1 MKLKLRTLLL
11 TIVVSLYAAEA
22 FALRI
27 YLEAWRDQYPQ
38 STSDEIGSEG
48 CQLCHADAGGG
59 NPWNAFGWQIRGIF
73 LANGG
78 DIEDAIQEAAEID
91 VDEDPSNRISMDEIN
106 YNFQPGWT
114 AGPNNTIYF
123 QNGSTMENQPPP
135 QEALNSPNTALDWPT
150 DPGIGDPIPGEIP
163 MGLVSVET
171 AEVAAGFNAPLKAV
185 KAPGI
190 NGSLFVVEQTGRIFR
205 TDLTTGEKTL
215 FHDVSAELVE
225 LGASYDE
232 RGLLGLAFHPN
243 FDVNGLFYT
252 YHSEAINDVPADFPI
267 LQSVDHRSVVK
278 AYRVSDPSCNAA
290 VSELGPLLAIDQPQ
304 ANHNGGDIVFGPDGY
319 LYISLGDGGGAD
331 DAGSGHG
338 LLGNGRNPLNPLGA
352 ILRIDPAG
360 NNSDNGRYGIPAT
373 NPFVNTAGVDEI
385 FAYGFRNPYRM
396 SFDALT
402 GELYAGDVGQ
412 NEIEEIDL
420 VELGGDYGWNRKE
433 GTFYFY
439 KPSNDSSFI
448 STVAPPA
455 QPTNLIDPIAEYDRS
470 SDNGN
475 GMSDENGRSITG
487 GYAYRGDRVPGLSGR
502 YVFAD
507 YFNRLYYLDEDNDV
521 TRFMVGSDTAD
532 FIAGFAQDA
541 DNELYI
547 VTNETFA
554 PSDVT
559 GKLLKLTELGVAS
572 PAPSNEGESA
582 QCPPPPPDDS
592 FCVPIKASNGNLTI
606 ACL

>member
-11 TIVVSLYAAEA
+11 SIIVSVYATES

-27 YLEAWRDQYPQ
+27 YLEEWRDQYPE
-38 STSDEIGSEG
+38 STSDQIGTEG
-48 CQLCHADAGGG
+48 CQLCHAGAGGG
-59 NPWNAFGWQIRGIF
+59 SPWNAYGWQIRQIF
-73 LANGG
+73 NVNGG
-78 DIEDAIQEAAEID
+78 DIEEAIQEAAEID
-91 VDEDPSNRISMDEIN
+91 LDEDPSSRLSLDEIN

-123 QNGSTMENQPPP
+123 ANGSTDDNQLPP
-135 QEALNSPNTALDWPT
+135 ELSGSPNTALDWPENT
-150 DPGIGDPIPGEIP
+150 DIQDPIPGEIP
-163 MGLVSVET
+163 PGLVSVAT
-171 AEVAAGFNAPLKAV
+171 AEVAGEFNAPVKAV

-205 TDLTTGEKTL
+205 TDLSTGEKTL
-215 FHDVSAELVE
+215 FHDVSADLVE
-225 LGASYDE
+225 LSDSYDE

-243 FDVNGLFYT
+243 FANNGLFYT
-252 YHSEAINDVPADFPI
+252 YHSEAVDSTPADFPI
-267 LQSVDHRSVVK
+267 LQSVNHRSVLN
-278 AYRVSDPSCNAA
+278 AYRVADSSCNAA
-290 VSELGPLLAIDQPQ
+290 VSDLGPLLVIDQPQ
-304 ANHNGGDIVFGPDGY
+304 SNHNGGDIVFGPDGY

-331 DAGSGHG
+331 DTGSGHG

-352 ILRIDPAG
+352 ILRIDPDG
-360 NNSDNGRYGIPAT
+360 TNSDNGRYGIPSS
-373 NPFVNTAGVDEI
+373 NPFANATGVDEI

-402 GELYAGDVGQ
+402 GELYAADVGQ
-412 NEIEEIDL
+412 NDIEEIDL

-439 KPSNDSSFI
+439 KASNDSSFI

-455 QPTNLIDPIAEYDRS
+455 QPANLIDPIAEYDRFS
-470 SDNGN
+470 NN
-475 GMSDENGRSITG
+475 GMSQNGRSVTG
-487 GYAYRGDRVPGLSGR
+487 GYVYRGDRIPGLSGR

-507 YFNRLYYLDEDNDV
+507 YFNKLYYLDENNGV
-521 TRFMVGSDTAD
+521 SRFMVGSDTSD
-532 FIAGFAQDA
+532 FVAGFAQDA

-547 VTNETFA
+547 VTNETSA
-554 PSDVT
+554 PVDVT
-559 GKLLKLTELGVAS
+559 GRLLKLTALGVDS
-572 PAPSNEGESA
+572 PPPSNEGESA
-582 QCPPPPPDDS
+582 QCPLPPPDDS